1 MKNAKKTERDAASY
15 HGTLR
20 FSTAEPRWVCRK
32 LQLLKRWRRYSE
44 LVVLPRID
52 DVNLTRSKRL
62 AADRPDPLA
71 PVHALALQHAQ
82 ALQIGE
88 IFADAHVRAG
98 SVRASA

>member
-1 MKNAKKTERDAASY
+1 MGLQAFGVDHE
-15 HGTLR
+15 G
-20 FSTAEPRWVCRK
+20 EP
-32 LQLLKRWRRYSE
+32 
-44 LVVLPRID
+44 
-52 DVNLTRSKRL
+52 SKRL

-88 IFADAHVRAG
+88 IYADAHVRAG